1 MRSYTGGIGR
11 GSGVGDG
18 SGVGG
23 IGKGGSGAG
32 FGGVGAR
39 HFAVLMVV
47 SPPTSSL
54 HRPATR
60 SSTTCP
66 CLPGGGTWMASP
78 FGLSCVRLIVH
89 GVCHESPA
97 WHTLCRSSEEARMVV
112 RWMCGER

>member
-39 HFAVLMVV
+39 HWAFIMVV
-47 SPPTSSL
+47 
-54 HRPATR
+54 
-60 SSTTCP
+60 
-66 CLPGGGTWMASP
+66 SP

-89 GVCHESPA
+89 GMCHECPT

>member
-23 IGKGGSGAG
+23 TGKGGSGAG

-39 HFAVLMVV
+39 HWASIMV

-54 HRPATR
+54 HRTVTGG
-60 SSTTCP
+60 STTCL
-66 CLPGGGTWMASP
+66 CLLQGGTALPVSGSCPARRAEAFRVHRACGASSTGGTFSDCP
-78 FGLSCVRLIVH
+78 WS
-89 GVCHESPA
+89 GVGTAGVP
-97 WHTLCRSSEEARMVV
+97 
-112 RWMCGER
+112 G